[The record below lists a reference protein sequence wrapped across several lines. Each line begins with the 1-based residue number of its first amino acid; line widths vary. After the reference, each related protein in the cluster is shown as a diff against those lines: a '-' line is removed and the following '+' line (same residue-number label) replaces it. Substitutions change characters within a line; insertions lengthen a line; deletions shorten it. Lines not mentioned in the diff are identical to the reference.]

1 MKTNEEFDEMKKQA
15 DSLSYHLNLLMSAKR
30 GSDLEHS
37 CYTDASVAVA
47 EYLEFRNDNTKEPE
61 SPKDEFKELV
71 TQYII
76 QNREPPTNLSV
87 SVELFAKMYNDGLIE
102 SLGGNTWHYNFIT
115 LSIKD

>member
-1 MKTNEEFDEMKKQA
+1 MKTNEELRLMPTHFDITLYLIDQLRALIEKTELTN
-15 DSLSYHLNLLMSAKR
+15 DVSAE
-30 GSDLEHS
+30 G
-37 CYTDASVAVA
+37 
-47 EYLEFRNDNTKEPE
+47 
-61 SPKDEFKELV
+61 EFKELV

-76 QNREPPTNLSV
+76 KNREPPTSLSV